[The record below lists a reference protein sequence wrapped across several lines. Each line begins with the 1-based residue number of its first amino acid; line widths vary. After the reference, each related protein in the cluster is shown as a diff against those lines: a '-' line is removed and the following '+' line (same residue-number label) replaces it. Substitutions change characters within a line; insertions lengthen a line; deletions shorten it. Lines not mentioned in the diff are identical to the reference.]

1 MHRRTLMCRLSKRRK
16 AGFGLVAAALLVLG
30 GCGARIDNRG
40 YVPDPDDLARIK
52 AGVQGRDEV
61 REILGSP
68 SSVSAFSDEHWYY
81 ISKKTRTWGFLEPT
95 VLEQKVTV
103 VDFDSGGLVKD
114 VRNYAL
120 EDGVLIDPV
129 TRKTPAPGRE
139 LTFMEQL
146 IGNLGRFNPGQGSS
160 TGNPTRR

>member
-1 MHRRTLMCRLSKRRK
+1 MLRHVESWRTLAMAS
-16 AGFGLVAAALLVLG
+16 LVALALA
-30 GCGARIDNRG
+30 GCGATIDTRG

-61 REILGSP
+61 REILGTP
-68 SSVSAFSDEHWYY
+68 SSMSAFSDDHWYY
-81 ISKKTRTWGFLEPT
+81 ISKKTKTWAFMSPE
-95 VLEQKVTV
+95 VLEQHVTV
-103 VDFDSGGLVKD
+103 VDFDESGLVKD

-120 EDGVLIDPV
+120 EDGLLIDPV

-146 IGNLGRFNPGQGSS
+146 LGNLGRFNAPTNTS
-160 TGNPTRR
+160 GNPNRR